1 MALEDL
7 KIDAYAQ
14 GVSDMPDDPSDAGY
28 TAEQIKAIFDAR
40 SNNEIKEKH
49 NALVDEVGVQSDKI
63 AEQSQAASD
72 HEKSES
78 AHGVDELKA
87 RMLALADT
95 LTALA
100 EKLDAHAVDITSH
113 GLNDLEARLYAAEN
127 DIINNYNAIMSD
139 VLNLQNRVGAAEMD
153 ASEHKA
159 ALNPHGITKA
169 TVGLDEVD
177 NTSDEAKPVSAAQA
191 AAIETAKAEAVA
203 EALAGISVIE
213 GPRGPQGERGP
224 QGKDGYTPI
233 RGTDYWTEADIAE
246 IKGYVDDAILGG
258 AW

>member
-1 MALEDL
+1 MELEDL

-49 NALVDEVGVQSDKI
+49 NALVDEVAGLADDIS
-63 AEQSQAASD
+63 SQR
-72 HEKSES
+72 SEMLAHKNDAD

-95 LTALA
+95 LTTLA

-113 GLNDLEARLYAAEN
+113 GLNDLEARLYATEN
-127 DIINNYNAIMSD
+127 EIAYNFEAIMSD
-139 VLNLQNRVGAAEMD
+139 ILLLQNRVGAAEMD
-153 ASEHKA
+153 ASEHETA
-159 ALNPHGITKA
+159 SNPHGITKA
-169 TVGLDEVD
+169 TVGLDKVD

-203 EALAGISVIE
+203 EALEEVSVIE
-213 GPRGPQGERGP
+213 GPQGEQGPQG
-224 QGKDGYTPI
+224 DAGYTPR
-233 RGTDYWTEADIAE
+233 RGTDYWTQADIAE
-246 IKGYVDDAILGG
+246 IKDYVDDAILGG